1 MSDLETLLSSA
12 QGGQLVANLA
22 DRFGLTEEQIESA
35 IRALSPALAMG
46 LDRAA
51 EEPEVFEKTV
61 GALAGASRYSF
72 FDEPEAAHSQDA
84 VDLGRDL
91 LNEMFGSQAA
101 TGQVLQAA
109 ARESGVRADILGQ
122 ILPILVSVLLS
133 GLTKSINDKGLGG
146 LLGQLASS
154 GALGR
159 ILEQLLGGGGAPR
172 PAPEPAPRGN
182 SGGGLGG
189 LLGSVLGAL
198 LGRRPAP
205 LRGRSRPAGRPAR
218 RRRRVRR
225 PSAGARSGRGPG
237 GDRRDQE
244 DAPDRAENQSA
255 GRPER
260 RLRSRGHPGA
270 NPREAMKTAGRRA
283 HGPARPW
290 SALEIGRDRAKII
303 DRQFRADRLGS
314 RHDHDRNDEGDD
326 GVFGRREAS
335 VFRKNAAK
343 PFLQ

>member
-205 LRGRSRPAGRPAR
+205 PSGGGAVRPGGPLDADAGSGALPPGLDQAAVQEAIDEIKKTLQIGQKTNRPAGQ
-218 RRRRVRR
+218 
-225 PSAGARSGRGPG
+225 SGGS
-237 GDRRDQE
+237 D
-244 DAPDRAENQSA
+244 
-255 GRPER
+255 
-260 RLRSRGHPGA
+260 L
-270 NPREAMKTAGRRA
+270 EA
-283 HGPARPW
+283 
-290 SALEIGRDRAKII
+290 I
-303 DRQFRADRLGS
+303 LGQILGK
-314 RHDHDRNDEGDD
+314 R
-326 GVFGRREAS
+326 
-335 VFRKNAAK
+335 
-343 PFLQ
+343 